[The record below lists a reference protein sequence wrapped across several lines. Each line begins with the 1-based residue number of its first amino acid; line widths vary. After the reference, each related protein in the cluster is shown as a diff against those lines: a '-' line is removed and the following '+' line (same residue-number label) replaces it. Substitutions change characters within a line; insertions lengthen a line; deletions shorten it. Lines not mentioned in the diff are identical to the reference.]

1 MIEENGH
8 IRFIIINTYLEG
20 VKPMGM
26 MNMWKGRELTM
37 LQRQIVLQ
45 FSYNHN
51 SLIAIS
57 IEEHALTSLKQM
69 IQNCKKS

>member
-37 LQRQIVLQ
+37 LQRQIVLH

-51 SLIAIS
+51 SLIANM
-57 IEEHALTSLKQM
+57 L
-69 IQNCKKS
+69 